1 MEPFPLNIG
10 EKIRRGVAL
19 ADFNSNGKDDIIFG
33 TDSDHIYLIYDDGN
47 TAPGFPFET
56 DSKIWSD
63 PSILDLDGEKI
74 IFAGSYDGTFYAVN
88 SDGALRYSISTG
100 DGIVTSPSFTNI
112 NSTTYVFFGSRDGY
126 VYAVDIE
133 GNPLSGWPIYVG
145 GWINSSIAFSDLD
158 NDQIVEIVVAN
169 NMGKLS
175 CYNIDG
181 ILYPH
186 FPINYNSEFTSS
198 ITINDVD
205 MDGDLEILA
214 GNLNGLVVID
224 VKESTIS
231 DNSNY
236 WYTFRG
242 NNQRTGYLIIET
254 DQLLGDVNSDGLIN
268 VSDIVSLVS
277 IIMDNGEYILSGDIN
292 GDGYLNI
299 LDVIQLVTIILA
311 S

>member
-1 MEPFPLNIG
+1 M
-10 EKIRRGVAL
+10 
-19 ADFNSNGKDDIIFG
+19 
-33 TDSDHIYLIYDDGN
+33 
-47 TAPGFPFET
+47 
-56 DSKIWSD
+56 
-63 PSILDLDGEKI
+63 DGEKI
-74 IFAGSYDGTFYAVN
+74 IFAGSYDGTFYAIN
-88 SDGALRYSISTG
+88 GDGSLRFSISVG
-100 DGIVTSPSFTNI
+100 YGIVTSPSFTII
-112 NSTTYVFFGSRDGY
+112 NDIPYIFFGSKDGY
-126 VYAVDIE
+126 VYAIDTD
-133 GNPLSGWPIYVG
+133 GNSLSGWPIYVG

-181 ILYPH
+181 ILYTH

-214 GNLNGLVVID
+214 GNSNSIVVVDIKD
-224 VKESTIS
+224 ITNT

-236 WYTFRG
+236 WYTYRG
-242 NNQRTGYLIIET
+242 NNRRTGYLIIET